1 MNEYERKQEARRDR
15 LQARA
20 DRLTR
25 EGEGRIARGRDMASI
40 IPFGQPILV
49 GHHSEKRDRSYRA
62 KIRGN
67 FEKGFE
73 ALKEAGEAAA
83 RAASVGTGGVSSD
96 DPEAV
101 AKLREQLAERE
112 ADQAAMVAA
121 NKLARREGT
130 PQPYAAYQ
138 LTNNGGNVRRIA
150 ARIADLERAATRT
163 DKETLHNS
171 GVRVFENA
179 ADNRIQLFFPGKPE
193 STVRDMLKKWGFRWS
208 PNAGAWQ
215 RHLNNAGRHAA
226 QYVLS
231 QLPTPAQPENPNA
244 KD

>member
-1 MNEYERKQEARRDR
+1 MNDYERRQEARRDR

-20 DRLTR
+20 DRLQR

-96 DPEAV
+96 DPDAID
-101 AKLREQLAERE
+101 KLRRDLAARE
-112 ADQAAMVAA
+112 SDQAAMVAA
-121 NKLARREGT
+121 NKQARRDGN
-130 PQPYAAYQ
+130 PQPYAGYQ
-138 LTNNGGNVRRIA
+138 LSNNNANVRRIA
-150 ARIADLERAATRT
+150 ARIADLERAAKRT

-193 STVRDMLKKWGFRWS
+193 STVRDMLKRQGFRWS

-215 RHLNNAGRHAA
+215 RHLNSAGRHAA
-226 QYVLS
+226 QYVLT
-231 QLPTPAQPENPNA
+231 QLPQTNGVDHGEA
-244 KD
+244 